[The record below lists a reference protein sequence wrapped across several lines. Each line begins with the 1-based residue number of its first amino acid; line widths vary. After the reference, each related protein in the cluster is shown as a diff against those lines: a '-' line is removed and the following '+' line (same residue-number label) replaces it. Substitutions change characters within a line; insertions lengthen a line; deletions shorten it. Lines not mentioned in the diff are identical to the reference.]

1 MPGKYPLI
9 ESPPSERTSIVSG
22 PAPDG
27 LAEGTVLSRSSKNGL
42 AAMFPNSPIYT
53 YSDQTYRQFA
63 QTLLMP
69 DAQIGDPAHFPAPVD
84 MNYAGSP
91 DLSDASSGPL
101 SLGFDS
107 PYYPNLIANPD
118 PAGGEGTATG
128 VPLSPNDN
136 FGTGSPVTEVIPS
149 ATAAIISQTTV
160 EAFGPIAPAGQSG
173 ANLASGGTVT
183 THTINDGAVPYT
195 P

>member
-27 LAEGTVLSRSSKNGL
+27 LAVGSVLSRSDKNGL
-42 AAMFPNSPIYT
+42 AAMFPSSPIYSNT
-53 YSDQTYRQFA
+53 DQAYRQFA

-69 DAQIGDPAHFPAPVD
+69 DTQVGDPAHFPAPVD
-84 MNYAGSP
+84 MNYTGAP
-91 DLSDASSGPL
+91 DLSDSSSGPL

-118 PAGGEGTATG
+118 PSGGEGTATG
-128 VPLSPNDN
+128 VPLTPNDN
-136 FGTGSPVTEVIPS
+136 FGTGSPVTVVLPS

-160 EAFGPIAPAGQSG
+160 EAVGPIAPAGQSG
-173 ANLASGGTVT
+173 ANLASGGTVH
-183 THTINDGAVPYT
+183 THTINDGAVTST